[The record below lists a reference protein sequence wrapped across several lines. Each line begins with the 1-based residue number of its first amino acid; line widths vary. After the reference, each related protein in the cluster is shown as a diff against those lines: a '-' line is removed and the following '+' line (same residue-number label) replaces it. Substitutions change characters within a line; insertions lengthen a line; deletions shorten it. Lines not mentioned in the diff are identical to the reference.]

1 MDLTQNKEMTIEE
14 KMEQLEKYELG
25 NEMSEKK
32 IQMLFNTS
40 NISNTSPIYS
50 DLEIFT
56 DYDNNSDNSIFSK
69 LNKTKTLYGKVKLQD
84 LLKKP
89 TSNIY
94 ELEEKQEYIKFLN
107 ENTKSISDTLSEIE
121 NNEHKINWFWNDIDD
136 NVKSLYEIVY
146 FNIPYFSD
154 MNNMINTNKPFMQ
167 ISNLYKIILSPI
179 ITIFTPLMCIII
191 PFIIARVFKIKIP
204 ILEFISTFKKNLTK
218 IPSMATGAMGNI
230 GGSMSYMTMSIWFMV
245 YLQNSY
251 STFMSAKHSY
261 KVINIIHRKINVVS
275 NIVKC
280 CDKLSQYAK
289 NLNTNITNDL
299 NYFKKLF
306 KAKEFSTSPKLISN
320 KGEILATYYEFLENK
335 ERLIP
340 LLEYIGEIDC
350 YHSIACLDGYTFT
363 KYNTKSKK
371 PIIDFVGI
379 KHPFFNNKKAI
390 PNDIKIKTDMLITGP
405 NAAGKST
412 FIKSIALGVLMSQT
426 FGICYA
432 KDATVTPFENID
444 TYLQI
449 KDTKGKE
456 SLFEAQMNRCE
467 EYLLKVKNM
476 NPSKF
481 NFIAM
486 DEIFTSTN
494 TREGYSAA
502 YAITKKLSSINN
514 TRVIITTHFT
524 KLSKLQKITK
534 NKIKNYKFCI
544 SRNENGD
551 ISYPYK
557 IKKGVSKEY
566 IALELLS
573 KKNFEKEI
581 IDDAMNNFNNV

>member
-1 MDLTQNKEMTIEE
+1 VYE
-14 KMEQLEKYELG
+14 LEKRQKYIKFLG
-25 NEMSEKK
+25 K
-32 IQMLFNTS
+32 NTK
-40 NISNTSPIYS
+40 NISNT
-50 DLEIFT
+50 
-56 DYDNNSDNSIFSK
+56 
-69 LNKTKTLYGKVKLQD
+69 
-84 LLKKP
+84 LLD
-89 TSNIY
+89 
-94 ELEEKQEYIKFLN
+94 IK
-107 ENTKSISDTLSEIE
+107 
-121 NNEHKINWFWNDIDD
+121 NNEHKINWFWNDLDD
-136 NVKSLYEIVY
+136 NVKSLYELVY
-146 FNIPYFSD
+146 FDIPYFSD
-154 MNNMINTNKPFMQ
+154 INNMINTNKPFMQ
-167 ISNLYKIILSPI
+167 LSNLYKIILSPI
-179 ITIFTPLMCIII
+179 ITIATPLMCFII
-191 PFIIARVFKIKIP
+191 PFIIARIFKIKMP
-204 ILEFISTFKKNLTK
+204 ILEFITTFKKNLTK
-218 IPSMATGAMGNI
+218 IPMMASNSMGNI
-230 GGSMSYMTMSIWFMV
+230 GGRMSYFTMSIWLMV
-245 YLQNSY
+245 YFQNSY

-261 KVINIIHRKINVVS
+261 RVINIIHRKINVVS
-275 NIVKC
+275 NIIKC
-280 CDKLSQYAK
+280 CSELSKYS
-289 NLNTNITNDL
+289 NDLNTNVKNDL
-299 NYFKKLF
+299 NYFKKLL
-306 KAKEFSTSPKLISN
+306 KAKEFSTPPKLLSN

-335 ERLIP
+335 ERLLPI
-340 LLEYIGEIDC
+340 LEYIGEIDC
-350 YHSIACLDGYTFT
+350 YHSISCLDGYSFT

-371 PIIDFVGI
+371 PIMDFEEI
-379 KHPFFNNKKAI
+379 KHPFFDKKKAI
-390 PNDIKIKTDMLITGP
+390 PNNIKIKTDMLITGP

-412 FIKSIALGVLMSQT
+412 FIKSIALGVLLSQT

-432 KDATVTPFENID
+432 KGATITPFENID

-514 TRVIITTHFT
+514 TRVVITTHFT
-524 KLSKLQKITK
+524 KLSKLQKKTK

-551 ISYPYK
+551 ILYPYK

-581 IDDAMNNFNNV
+581 IDDAINDFNNM